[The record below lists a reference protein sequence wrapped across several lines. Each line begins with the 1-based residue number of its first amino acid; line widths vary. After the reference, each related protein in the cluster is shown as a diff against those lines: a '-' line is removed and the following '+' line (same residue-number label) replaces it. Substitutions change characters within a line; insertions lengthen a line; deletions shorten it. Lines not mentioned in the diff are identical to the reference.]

1 MSSPHNPAKT
11 KVLVVDDEAI
21 IADTLALILNQSGF
35 QATAAY
41 RGRQA
46 VRLAAQSPPDVL
58 LIDIVM
64 EDMTGIEA
72 ALAIGKE
79 HPGCS
84 ILFIS
89 GHGDAAGMM
98 DRYAHG
104 LQCRLLPKP
113 VHPEELLAVLRDPH
127 TRYAA

>member
-35 QATAAY
+35 DATAAY
-41 RGRQA
+41 RGQQA
-46 VRLAAQSPPDVL
+46 VHLATQWPPDVL

-64 EDMTGIEA
+64 EDMTGIDA
-72 ALAIGKE
+72 AVAIGKR
-79 HPGCS
+79 HPGCR

-98 DRYAHG
+98 DRCAHG
-104 LQCRLLPKP
+104 LHCILLPKP
-113 VHPEELLAVLRDPH
+113 LRPEDLLAVLRDPH
-127 TRYAA
+127 ARCAA